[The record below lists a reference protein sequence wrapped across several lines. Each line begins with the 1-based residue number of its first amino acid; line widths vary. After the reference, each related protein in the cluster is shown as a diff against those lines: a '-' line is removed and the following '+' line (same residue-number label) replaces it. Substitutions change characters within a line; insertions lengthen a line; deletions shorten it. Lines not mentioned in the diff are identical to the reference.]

1 MRFRSRLYVDLA
13 RLESNFKLLKELCP
27 SNETLF
33 MVKADGYGHGA
44 VPIVRF
50 SHNEVGVKEF
60 GCATLGE
67 ALHLRNEIPDGE
79 FEVYVFSD
87 IQIYLAECA
96 EQYLNRRIIPVISNI
111 EDLDFFLGS
120 SDFKHFPLVL
130 KFNTGM
136 NRLGLDLDQVEEVI
150 TKVKKNGR
158 KSIYHL
164 MSHFSS
170 ASLSMDKSKK
180 NVEQRERF
188 EKLKSDFMAAGLDLE
203 RTSISNSG
211 AIEQKA
217 GLSETHI
224 RPGLMMYGPS
234 SLIPAERANSHWKGE
249 IISRLETYII
259 RVFPVER
266 GTPIGYGATP
276 VPTDGHVAIIAL
288 GYGDGFLT
296 RFQGATIPYKG
307 FDGKIV
313 GRVNMDMAQILFPK
327 EAESV
332 LKAGEIFTVWDHDP
346 ERFINFAEQTGTIPY
361 ELFCQLTSRVP
372 RIYNFR

>member
-1 MRFRSRLYVDLA
+1 MRFRSRLLVDLA

-27 SNETLF
+27 NNETIF

-50 SHNEVGVKEF
+50 SYNEVGVKEF

-67 ALHLRNEIPDGE
+67 ALQLRNEIPDGE

-87 IQIYLAECA
+87 IQIYLKQCA
-96 EQYLNRRIIPVISNI
+96 EHYLNRRILPVISNI
-111 EDLDFFLGS
+111 DDLDFFLS
-120 SDFKHFPLVL
+120 NSEFKHCPLVL

-136 NRLGLDLDQVEEVI
+136 NRLGLDLSQAEEVI
-150 TKVKKNGR
+150 KKIKGNGR

-170 ASLSMDKSKK
+170 ASLNMESKR
-180 NVEQRERF
+180 NVEQKELF
-188 EKLKSDFMAAGLDLE
+188 EKLKANFLAAGLDLE
-203 RTSISNSG
+203 RTSLSNSG

-224 RPGLMMYGPS
+224 RPGLMIYGPS
-234 SLIPAERANSHWKGE
+234 SLIKPERANSFWKGE
-249 IISRLETYII
+249 IISQLETYII
-259 RVFPVER
+259 RVFPVDR

-276 VPTDGHVAIIAL
+276 VSDDGFIAIIAL
-288 GYGDGFLT
+288 GYGDGFST
-296 RFQGATIPYKG
+296 RFAGATIPYRG
-307 FDGKIV
+307 FQGKIV
-313 GRVNMDMAQILFPK
+313 GRVNMDMAQVFFPK
-327 EAESV
+327 EAESI
-332 LKAGEIFTVWDHDP
+332 LNAGDIFTIWDHDP
-346 ERFINFAEQTGTIPY
+346 ERFLDFAEQTATIPY

-372 RIYNFR
+372 RLYNFK